1 MNDTIVTGY
10 LMCKPAE
17 SLADNK
23 FKQFSE
29 CAPILFFSV
38 DVMLRYTYINPH
50 FAKVHNLQQSQATGK
65 HIRNVIGEAG
75 YHANATHYERVLSG
89 ICIEYNSHF
98 IKLDG
103 NEHHYSATY
112 QPLFDNN
119 KVIGFTGVVVDKT
132 AERALEKLTITDPLT
147 NIFNRRKFEHDLHKS
162 LSQFNNQSVM
172 ILDIDYF
179 KEVNDKLGHEAGD
192 RVLIKLT
199 NLIVKLIE
207 STGNLYRIG
216 GEEFAFL
223 LDNIANQAQLKSMAE
238 KVRKKIENSQIL
250 EDKNITVSLGAT
262 FIIQYESRE
271 AILKRVDTA
280 LYQAKAQGRNQVC
293 LA

>member
-1 MNDTIVTGY
+1 MY
-10 LMCKPAE
+10 KPPE
-17 SLADNK
+17 SIANNK
-23 FKQFSE
+23 FEQFSE

-38 DVMLRYTYINPH
+38 DVMLKYTYINPH
-50 FAKVHNLQQSQATGK
+50 FAKVHNLQQNHAIGK

-75 YHANATHYERVLSG
+75 YHANAIHYERVLCG

-103 NEHHYSATY
+103 NEHHYSAIY

-147 NIFNRRKFEHDLHKS
+147 NIFNRRKFEDDLHKS

-199 NLIVKLIE
+199 NLIVELIE

-223 LDNIANQAQLKSMAE
+223 LDNIADQAQLKSTAE
-238 KVRKKIENSQIL
+238 KVRKEIENSKIL

-271 AILKRVDTA
+271 AILKRVDKA